1 VGHIARLLEES
12 RIATVVI
19 GSSIFRDRL
28 EAMRL
33 PRTLLTHHPMG
44 RPLGA
49 PGDHATQRSVLL
61 AALDLLENARE
72 GGRIVDFATQYLPG
86 ANDSSR

>member
-12 RIATVVI
+12 GIATVVI
-19 GSSIFRDRL
+19 GSSIFRGRL

-49 PGDHATQRSVLL
+49 PGDRATQRNVLL
-61 AALDLLENARE
+61 AALELLNTATE
-72 GGRIVDFATQYLPG
+72 GGRIADFATQYLPG
-86 ANDSSR
+86 RNDSFG

>member
-12 RIATVVI
+12 GIATIVI
-19 GSSIFRDRL
+19 GSSIFHDRL

-49 PGDHATQRSVLL
+49 PGDHATQRSVIL

-72 GGRIVDFATQYLPG
+72 GGQIVNFPTRYLPKC
-86 ANDSSR
+86 NDNAG

>member
-1 VGHIARLLEES
+1 MEENG
-12 RIATVVI
+12 IATVVI
-19 GSSIFRDRL
+19 GSSIFRGRL

-49 PGDHATQRSVLL
+49 PGDTATQRSVLL
-61 AALDLLENARE
+61 AALDLLEKAKE
-72 GGRIVDFATQYLPG
+72 GGQIADFSTRYRPQSRIPSK
-86 ANDSSR
+86 SSPREKA